1 MPNCLCFCEQITL
14 NEDFDVSRS
23 WCQCPRGEAVCHHIA
38 TALLY
43 AKENFSQTDA
53 PCSWVR
59 KKAPKDIKTAA
70 ELYPSSKVSV
80 LNREPDDSDK
90 DWFRQALQATDRF
103 CGFAWLLAP
112 EPPASLS
119 LVRNVTDIMLKP
131 EFVDA
136 ANPPIAYILQHP
148 AITADEIVA
157 IEHLTHGQQNNPAW
171 GACRKGRITAS
182 NFGAVIRHMQS
193 KRRTTASKSL
203 LRKLMGEYDL
213 SGMQAIQWVVTH
225 ESVAVDTY
233 KLAKDCEV
241 TPSGIWLDETGCIGG
256 SPDGIVDENVII
268 EAKCPF
274 SLRQT
279 TVTSALEKGNFML
292 KKDSSGQIALNLKS
306 GLGFQYYHQ
315 IQGNLHLTNR
325 SWCDLI
331 VWTPLEMVI
340 VSVPKDDSWV
350 ENLQLLRTFHH
361 ETYLAVF
368 VAGGV

>member
-1 MPNCLCFCEQITL
+1 MTNSFCFCEQITL
-14 NEDFDVSRS
+14 NEDFEVSGT
-23 WCQCPRGEAVCHHIA
+23 WCQCPRGEAVCHHTA

-59 KKAPKDIKTAA
+59 KKAPKHIKTAA

-80 LNREPDDSDK
+80 LNREPDDSDR
-90 DWFRQALQATDRF
+90 DWFRQALQVTNRS
-103 CGFAWLLAP
+103 CGFSWLLAP
-112 EPPASLS
+112 EPPATLS
-119 LVRNVTDIMLKP
+119 LVRNVTDIMLMP

-136 ANPPIAYILQHP
+136 ADPIAYVLQHL
-148 AITADEIVA
+148 AITADEVVA
-157 IEHLTHGQQNNPAW
+157 IEQLTRGQQSNPAW

-182 NFGAVIRHMQS
+182 NFGAVIRHMRS
-193 KRRTTASKSL
+193 KRRATPSKSL

-213 SGMQAIQWVVTH
+213 SGMQAIQWGVTH

-233 KLAKDCEV
+233 KLAKECEV
-241 TPSGIWLDETGCIGG
+241 TQSGVWLDETGCVGG

-279 TVTSALEKGNFML
+279 TVTSALDKGNFML
-292 KKDSSGQIALNLKS
+292 KKDSSGHIALNLKS
-306 GLGFQYYHQ
+306 DLGFQYYHQ
-315 IQGNLHLTNR
+315 IQGNMHLTKR

-340 VSVPKDDSWV
+340 VSVAKDDSWL
-350 ENLQLLRTFHH
+350 ENLQLLRAFHR
-361 ETYLAVF
+361 ETYLPIF
-368 VAGGV
+368 LGGGV